1 MSRIGSEIMRRRLPQ
16 IVGLYLV
23 GSWGFVEFVDW
34 AVEQYGRDREALR
47 AALATR

>member
-1 MSRIGSEIMRRRLPQ
+1 MLGELVRRRVPQ

-34 AVEQYGRDREALR
+34 AAER
-47 AALATR
+47 AAETSSGPPHV